1 MGDYAVEM
9 INICKGFGGVSV
21 LKNVNFQLKKG
32 EIHALVG
39 GNGAGKSTLMKIMT
53 GVYSCDSG
61 EIRIDGQPVKI
72 NSTEDSKECGIGM
85 IFQELSLIPTLT
97 VEENIYLNHELKEK
111 GFLNKKEMRK
121 NAEALLKDLEID
133 VDVTKKIQKLEVGV
147 CQLVEIAKALSV
159 ERKVLIMDEPTAS
172 LTDEETKLLFKIMR
186 RLQSRGVSIVY
197 ISHRMKEILEIS
209 DTISVL
215 RNGEIVKTASTKEM
229 TLDSIITHMMGENA
243 VNSFVYKQR
252 KVPVSNETMLKE
264 RRPLVLVVRET
275 PLSTIHLRN
284 LTLLSECGA
293 VVLPASPSFYSRPAD
308 IEALCDTVAVRA
320 VRMLGVASEGYEWGA
335 EEE

>member
-21 LKNVNFQLKKG
+21 LKDVNFQLKKG

-252 KVPVSNETMLKE
+252 KVPVSNETMLKVE
-264 RRPLVLVVRET
+264 
-275 PLSTIHLRN
+275 N
-284 LTLLSECGA
+284 LTWKGNENE
-293 VVLPASPSFYSRPAD
+293 VSF
-308 IEALCDTVAVRA
+308 EVKKVKC
-320 VRMLGVASEGYEWGA
+320 WG
-335 EEE
+335 